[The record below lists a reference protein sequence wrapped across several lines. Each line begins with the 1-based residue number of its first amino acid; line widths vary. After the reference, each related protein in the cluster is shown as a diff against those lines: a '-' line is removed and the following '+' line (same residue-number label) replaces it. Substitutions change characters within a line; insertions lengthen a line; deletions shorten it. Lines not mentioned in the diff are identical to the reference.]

1 MQQGCP
7 NAAENRG
14 MELLFVQTFPIVR
27 GDFDTAGEASSKIKN
42 MLKKLGISPKI
53 VREVA
58 ITAYEMELNLVIH
71 SLGGE
76 LKLEVRPKSI
86 ELTAKDDGPGIED
99 IKLALKEGY
108 STASESVRNMGFGAG
123 MGLPNVVRHC
133 HNFHIESELNKG
145 TLIKAGYSLDEK
157 ED

>member
-1 MQQGCP
+1 M
-7 NAAENRG
+7 
-14 MELLFVQTFPIVR
+14 FVQTFPIIR
-27 GDFDTAGEASSKIKN
+27 GNFDTAGEASSKIKN

-76 LKLEVRPKSI
+76 LRLEVRPNSI
-86 ELTAKDDGPGIED
+86 ELTAKDIGPGIAD
-99 IKLALKEGY
+99 ITLALREGY
-108 STASESVRNMGFGAG
+108 STAPESVRNMGFGAG

-133 HNFHIESELNKG
+133 ESFHIESELNKG
-145 TLIKAGYSLDEK
+145 TLIRAGYNL
-157 ED
+157 EDQQA